1 MTCGR
6 TPSRRGCLTPAA
18 GADLLRLG
26 LGLFRVAGRFLRVAL
41 GFPARPADGLFF
53 RAALVFLV

>member
-1 MTCGR
+1 V
-6 TPSRRGCLTPAA
+6 